1 MATFVV
7 LTLFIAILMILPGQ
21 KGVCIETR
29 PSLLAQNY
37 HQPKSSFC
45 DDTRTLNNPPPL
57 LHLCFLLVMATH
69 KKYIYIKET
78 KIWIVEVLLF

>member
-21 KGVCIETR
+21 KGVYLETR

-37 HQPKSSFC
+37 HKPKSSFC
-45 DDTRTLNNPPPL
+45 DDTRTLNTPPARPL
-57 LHLCFLLVMATH
+57 LYLCFLLVMATH
-69 KKYIYIKET
+69 KIYIYILRRLKSG
-78 KIWIVEVLLF
+78 L